1 MSDVLAFTAGL
12 VQFVAGVGIVVLIAG
27 LLMCLYRVIKGPTLA
42 DRGVAID
49 AMGTQVLGLVIVLTL
64 RGGELVFV
72 DGMLVLALLSFA
84 GTVAIAQF
92 TARPFVRDVPEPEL
106 PVEPDPEKEEAT

>member
-1 MSDVLAFTAGL
+1 MNEVMIWAVWFVQVLASI
-12 VQFVAGVGIVVLIAG
+12 GIVALTGGI
-27 LLMCLYRVIKGPTLA
+27 LLCLLRVVRGPTLA
-42 DRGVAID
+42 DRGVGVD
-49 AMGTQVLGLVIVLTL
+49 AMGIQVLGLVIVLTL

-92 TARPFVRDVPEPEL
+92 IARPHIKV
-106 PVEPDPEKEEAT
+106 EEAEATE

>member
-1 MSDVLAFTAGL
+1 MNDIVHFTAGL
-12 VQFVAGVGIVVLIAG
+12 VQFVAGIGIVVLVAG
-27 LLMCLYRVIKGPTLA
+27 LLICLYRVIKGPTLA

-84 GTVAIAQF
+84 GTVAVAQF
-92 TARPFVRDVPEPEL
+92 AARPFVRDVPQPPL
-106 PVEPDPEKEEAT
+106 PEPDAEED